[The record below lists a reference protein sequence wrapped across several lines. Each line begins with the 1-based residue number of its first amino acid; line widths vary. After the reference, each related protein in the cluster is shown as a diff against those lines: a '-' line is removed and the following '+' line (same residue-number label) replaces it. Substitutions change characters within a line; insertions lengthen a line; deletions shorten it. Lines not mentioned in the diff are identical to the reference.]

1 MSSPPTIR
9 GLEQLDAQ
17 VTDAIRQFW
26 AVKLAQEQKQI
37 DKSGSDRDRGARSA
51 VTGGHHVDALLAV
64 IADVLSQNGVPEAS
78 IHMRRK
84 LELPGY
90 FRVEKKWDLIA
101 LHEDKLLGCVEFK
114 SQGSSF
120 GNNYNNR
127 MEEAIGLGHDT
138 HVAYREGVFGHS
150 ASPWTGYLMLMP
162 DADAAR
168 SPVRVKEPHY
178 PVYPEYKNA
187 SYIKRYEESLT
198 RLVRERLY
206 SACALILASPDKTGN
221 WTEPSEELSIR
232 RFIASFA
239 AHCIGAMA

>member
-1 MSSPPTIR
+1 MSGNPTIR

-26 AVKLAQEQKQI
+26 AVKMAQEQKQI
-37 DKSGSDRDRGARSA
+37 DQSGSNRDRGARSA
-51 VTGGHHVDALLAV
+51 VTGGRHVDALLAV
-64 IADVLSQNGVPEAS
+64 IADVLVQNGVPKAS
-78 IHMRRK
+78 IHTRRE

-114 SQGSSF
+114 TQGSSF

-127 MEEAIGLGHDT
+127 IEEAIGLGHDT
-138 HVAYREGVFGHS
+138 QVAYREGAYGNS
-150 ASPWTGYLMLMP
+150 ASPWTGYLMVMP
-162 DADAAR
+162 DVDAAR

-178 PVYPEYKNA
+178 LVNPEFKDA

-206 SACALILASPDKTGN
+206 AACALILALPDKTGG
-221 WTEPSEELSIR
+221 WTDASEELSIR